1 MDDVSLKNQGELAAR
16 LALGQAPRLL
26 LVDAP
31 PSLEQ
36 LLARAR
42 PSESPLSAV
51 AGTAIR
57 SVKER
62 FDAIL
67 VWRENRVGSRS
78 LFEVLLKRLEPSG
91 VLWVITAMRKVIGP
105 ATPAAH
111 RLELSDLVKAF
122 EREGLSNDREAR
134 VSAWH
139 VAYRFAKSKR

>member
-1 MDDVSLKNQGELAAR
+1 MDDVSLKNPGELGAR
-16 LALGQAPRLL
+16 LALGQGLRLL

-31 PSLEQ
+31 ASLEQ
-36 LLARAR
+36 LLSRAR
-42 PSESPLSAV
+42 PPETLSAV
-51 AGTAIR
+51 CGSALR

-67 VWRENRVGSRS
+67 VWREDRVGSRS
-78 LFEVLLKRLEPSG
+78 LFEALLKRLEPSG
-91 VLWVITAMRKVIGP
+91 VLWVITAMKKVIGP

-122 EREGLSNDREAR
+122 EREGLSYDRETR

-139 VAYRFAKSKR
+139 VGYRFVRSQR